1 MFVFF
6 WGFEDVFESKSGNF
20 LSRTS
25 ELHGRFHISWS
36 DLLISDGPGGA
47 VAQAGERKVD
57 VEIAS
62 EFAEVGKNDMGV
74 EPKKG
79 GTPPKWIV
87 YNGKPY

>member
-1 MFVFF
+1 MSS
-6 WGFEDVFESKSGNF
+6 SKSGSL

-47 VAQAGERKVD
+47 LAQAGNGGWGGKVD

-74 EPKKG
+74 SKNR
-79 GTPPKWIV
+79 GTPKWIV
-87 YNGKPY
+87 YSGKPY